1 MNVEKKRILLADDH
15 ILFRK
20 GLAQL
25 LNSQPDFQVIGEAA
39 DGLEAREK
47 ARELMPDLILMD
59 IDMPRCD
66 GREATRLIKAE
77 LPYVVIVILTVSD
90 DERDLFAT
98 IKNGAQGYLLKKIDP
113 VDLFEQLRGLSRGEA
128 ALSRLMANKI
138 LREFAQKEPALAR
151 NGDSD
156 LTGREQQVLRL
167 VAQGLT
173 NREIAANLVIAEN
186 TVKNHLRN
194 ILAKLHLENRV
205 QAAAYAVREGLAP
218 IASGKP
224 SIVRK
229 D

>member
-1 MNVEKKRILLADDH
+1 MNPDKKRILLADDH

-25 LNSQPDFQVIGEAA
+25 LNTQPDFQVVGEAS
-39 DGLEAREK
+39 DGLEARDK

-66 GREATRLIKAE
+66 GREATRLIKSD

-90 DERDLFAT
+90 DEQDLFAA

-113 VDLFEQLRGLSRGEA
+113 ADLFEQLRGLARGEA

-138 LREFAQKEPALAR
+138 LREFARGEPPQGTDGDGAL
-151 NGDSD
+151 
-156 LTGREQQVLRL
+156 TERERQVLRL
-167 VAQGLT
+167 VARGLS
-173 NREIAANLVIAEN
+173 NRDIAATLVIAEN

-194 ILAKLHLENRV
+194 ILTKLHLENRV
-205 QAAAYAVREGLAP
+205 QAAAYALREGLAP
-218 IASGKP
+218 LNSETN
-224 SIVRK
+224 S
-229 D
+229 

>member
-1 MNVEKKRILLADDH
+1 MDKKRILLADDH

-39 DGLEAREK
+39 DGLEALEK

-77 LPYVVIVILTVSD
+77 MPYVVIVILTVSD
-90 DERDLFAT
+90 DEQDLFAA

-113 VDLFEQLRGLSRGEA
+113 ADLFEQLRGLALGEA

-138 LREFAQKEPALAR
+138 LREFVRTEPER
-151 NGDSD
+151 PRTGDD
-156 LTGREQQVLRL
+156 PLTGRERQVLQL
-167 VAQGLT
+167 VARGLT
-173 NREIAANLVIAEN
+173 NREIAETLVIAEN

-194 ILAKLHLENRV
+194 ILGKLHMDNRV
-205 QAAAYAVREGLAP
+205 QAAAYALREGLAP
-218 IASGKP
+218 LETEN
-224 SIVRK
+224 
-229 D
+229 

>member
-1 MNVEKKRILLADDH
+1 MEKKRILLADDH
-15 ILFRK
+15 VLFRK

-25 LNSQPDFQVIGEAA
+25 LNSQPDFQVIGEAG

-66 GREATRLIKAE
+66 GRTATRLIKAE

-90 DERDLFAT
+90 DEQDLFAA

-113 VDLFEQLRGLSRGEA
+113 ADLFEQLRGLARGEA

-138 LREFAQKEPALAR
+138 LREFAREVPAPAR
-151 NGDSD
+151 RPDSALSD
-156 LTGREQQVLRL
+156 REEQVLQL
-167 VAQGLT
+167 VARGLT
-173 NREIAANLVIAEN
+173 NREIAATLVIAEN

-194 ILAKLHLENRV
+194 ILSKLHLQNRV
-205 QAAAYAVREGLAP
+205 QAAAYALREGMALGE
-218 IASGKP
+218 SD
-224 SIVRK
+224 R
-229 D
+229 